1 KTATVTVNP
10 LPIVTV
16 NASTVCNGTSATLTA
31 SGATTY
37 LWNTGATAAGITVT
51 PASTTN
57 YTVTGITTGCSI
69 AKTTTVT
76 VNPLPAVSN
85 SPLSQTICSGASS
98 ALVTLTSGISGTTF
112 VWTASATTGVSGF
125 TASGTSTL
133 PVQTITTSGTTAGTV
148 TYTITSTANGCA
160 GTA

>member
-1 KTATVTVNP
+1 ATTYLWNTGATTAGIAVTPASTTNYTVTGTTTGCSTAKTATVTVNP

-57 YTVTGITTGCSI
+57 YMVTGITTGCSI
-69 AKTTTVT
+69 AKTTTV
-76 VNPLPAVSN
+76 
-85 SPLSQTICSGASS
+85 
-98 ALVTLTSGISGTTF
+98 
-112 VWTASATTGVSGF
+112 
-125 TASGTSTL
+125 
-133 PVQTITTSGTTAGTV
+133 
-148 TYTITSTANGCA
+148 
-160 GTA
+160 